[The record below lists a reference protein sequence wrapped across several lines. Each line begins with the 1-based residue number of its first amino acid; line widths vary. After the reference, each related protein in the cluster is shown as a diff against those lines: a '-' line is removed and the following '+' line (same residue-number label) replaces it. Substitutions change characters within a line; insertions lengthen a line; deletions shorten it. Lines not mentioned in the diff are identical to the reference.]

1 MEENK
6 NLDLLENELK
16 TITDEYS
23 DDESTIDYDRLI
35 KDFGIDIDGIE
46 EEINSYAPKIYFRY
60 SQSHQDLVDPKYAYP
75 TDSGFDLHS
84 VEEISIEG
92 FGRGLVP
99 TGLHLDIPENYEIQ
113 IRSKSG
119 LALKQGLM
127 VLNSPGTVDC
137 FSEDMKIL
145 TIDGEKFINE
155 VKIGELVYSL
165 NEETLEIEKD
175 VISQIYDTEKQEIL
189 IIETENGILEVTPN
203 SEIYT
208 TNGIIL
214 AKNLKENDEIINF
227 F

>member
-1 MEENK
+1 MMEENK

-127 VLNSPGTVDC
+127 VLNSPGTVDQGYTGEIKVII
-137 FSEDMKIL
+137 FNTTKETVKI
-145 TIDGEKFINE
+145 EKGQKIAQAVLCPVVSGKWITLVEKKEINE
-155 VKIGELVYSL
+155 KDRNANGFGSTGLV
-165 NEETLEIEKD
+165 
-175 VISQIYDTEKQEIL
+175 
-189 IIETENGILEVTPN
+189 
-203 SEIYT
+203 
-208 TNGIIL
+208 
-214 AKNLKENDEIINF
+214 
-227 F
+227 